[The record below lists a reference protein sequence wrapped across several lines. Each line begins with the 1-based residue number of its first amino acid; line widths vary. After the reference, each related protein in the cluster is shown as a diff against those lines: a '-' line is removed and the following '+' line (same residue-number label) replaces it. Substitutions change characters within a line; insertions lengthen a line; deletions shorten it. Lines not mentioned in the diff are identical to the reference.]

1 MRKDYEIEPTI
12 KHYGCFVDLLCRAGL
27 LDEAYEVITNMPME
41 PNVVLWGTFLNAC
54 AAAAKVEL
62 AEAAMQQLMVL
73 EPFNDGN
80 YVLLSNIYAAK
91 KRWDDVAR

>member
-1 MRKDYEIEPTI
+1 
-12 KHYGCFVDLLCRAGL
+12 
-27 LDEAYEVITNMPME
+27 ME
-41 PNVVLWGTFLNAC
+41 PNQVLWGTLLNAC
-54 AAAAKVEL
+54 AAAANVEL

-80 YVLLSNIYAAK
+80 YVLISNIYAAK